1 MDNAPAMSRTA
12 QAPSVLFICTG
23 NICRSPTAHALLL
36 HKARAAGFEVQVDSA
51 AISDE
56 ERGNPADRRAVAEA
70 LRRGI
75 AMPERC
81 ARQVA
86 AADFARFDRVIGMTR
101 AHCAALRRL
110 APAAHAG
117 KIRMLMACA
126 IEGGEEAD
134 VPDPWYGGQS
144 AFVEAFDMIERGVD
158 GLLAQLQREAGA
170 LRCY

>member
-1 MDNAPAMSRTA
+1 MDNAATMSGDA
-12 QAPSVLFICTG
+12 FIPSVLFICTG

-36 HKARAAGFEVQVDSA
+36 HKARAAGFDVEVDSA

-56 ERGNPADRRAVAEA
+56 ELGNPADRRADAEA
-70 LRRGI
+70 RRRGI

-81 ARQVA
+81 ARQVNN
-86 AADFARFDRVIGMTR
+86 ADFARFDHVIGMTR

-126 IEGGEEAD
+126 ADGCDAIGLD
-134 VPDPWYGGQS
+134 VPDPWYGGQG
-144 AFVEAFDMIERGVD
+144 AFIEAFDMIERGVE
-158 GLLAQLQREAGA
+158 GLLAELRREAGGG
-170 LRCY
+170 